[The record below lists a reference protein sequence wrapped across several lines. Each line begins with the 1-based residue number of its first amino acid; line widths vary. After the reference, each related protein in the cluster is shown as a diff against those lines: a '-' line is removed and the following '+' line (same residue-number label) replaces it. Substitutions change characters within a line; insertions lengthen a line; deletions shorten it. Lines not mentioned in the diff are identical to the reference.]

1 MDKDVLH
8 EGVLFA
14 LQEPKYVAN
23 PYPLYQ
29 RLRSE
34 APVYWDFVSSAWFV
48 TRYADVRTGL
58 VDPRLSTKNFPF
70 DVSQLPRDLQK
81 HLSPLARVMSKEVLH
96 NSAAEHDR
104 LRRPL
109 NRAFNPAA
117 LERLRP
123 EMAVLAHQLLRKA
136 ERRQSIDVV
145 LDYSEPLGNHMF
157 GALLGL
163 PDGDR
168 AKFIKWCDEIR
179 NFTMM
184 PRMGQATVVK
194 ATGVAKTFKAIR
206 AYVRTLISVCRKN
219 SDNVIGRSFAVNGSE
234 AAPTEDEILANCVF
248 FLHSGVRNMSA
259 AITNALL
266 VLFQHPE
273 QLARLREY
281 PQSIGIAVEELLR
294 YETPLHILTRG
305 VPVEIEFA
313 GRRIGP
319 KQLLVLLLGAAN
331 RDPEQFTSP
340 DQLDL
345 MRRPNRHVSF
355 GVGAHGCVG
364 AAIARFGLTVAL
376 GAILDRKT
384 ELRLT
389 RRKLQ
394 WNLPLMRRTVSAL
407 PVLVRRHS
415 QRRRRFAPAVLPS
428 ANTLASPLISSS

>member
-34 APVYWDFVSSAWFV
+34 TPVYWDFVSSAWFV

-81 HLSPLARVMSKEVLH
+81 HLSPLAQVMAKEVLH

-109 NRAFNPAA
+109 NRAFHPAA

-123 EMAVLAHQLLRKA
+123 EMAAQADQLLSKA
-136 ERRQSIDVV
+136 ERRRSMDVV
-145 LDYSEPLGNHMF
+145 LDYSEPLGSHVF
-157 GALLGL
+157 GVLLGL
-163 PDGDR
+163 PHGDR

-184 PRMGQATVVK
+184 PRMGQATVAK
-194 ATGVAKTFKAIR
+194 ATGAARTFQAIR
-206 AYVRTLISVCRKN
+206 AYITRLISACRRDT
-219 SDNVIGRSFAVNGSE
+219 DNVIGRSFALDGNE

-266 VLFQHPE
+266 VLLQHPE
-273 QLARLREY
+273 QFARLREY
-281 PQSIGIAVEELLR
+281 PQSTSIAVEELLR

-331 RDPEQFTSP
+331 RDPEQFPSP

-345 MRRPNRHVSF
+345 MRRPNRHMSF

-376 GAILDRKT
+376 GAILDRQT
-384 ELRLT
+384 DLRLT

-394 WNLPLMRRTVSAL
+394 WNLPLMRRTVTTL
-407 PVLVRRHS
+407 PVLVRRHN

-428 ANTLASPLISSS
+428 PNTLASPLVSSS